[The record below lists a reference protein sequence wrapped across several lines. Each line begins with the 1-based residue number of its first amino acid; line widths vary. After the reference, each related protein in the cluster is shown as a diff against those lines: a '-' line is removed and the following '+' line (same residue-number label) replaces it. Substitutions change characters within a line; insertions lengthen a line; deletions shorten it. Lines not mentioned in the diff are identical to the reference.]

1 MTRRARHNR
10 DAMPKPPTPAQDTRR
25 DVACTGTR
33 ERLLLEAMRLFAREG
48 MNAVSLRRIVAAAG
62 ASNLSALHYH
72 FGNRESVVREVAQ
85 MLKRILEPRCLERLN
100 ALRAAS
106 ARGHGVREVLEA
118 AFGPMIDMLAEPG
131 LGRDAV
137 CFIGRLGW
145 DFGEEGQ
152 RISADLH
159 RNLLTLTLE
168 RLGMLMPDLE
178 TEHLKFRLLL
188 TMNSLYYGISYRSY
202 AKRSPFGPLS
212 IGRRGNE
219 AQERALFM
227 DYLEAGIRHPSPVP
241 ANAA

>member
-10 DAMPKPPTPAQDTRR
+10 DVMSKSSTSTPASRSDAALTS
-25 DVACTGTR
+25 TK
-33 ERLLLEAMRLFAREG
+33 ERLLLEAMRLFARNG

-62 ASNLSALHYH
+62 AGNLSALHYH

-85 MLKRILEPRCLERLN
+85 MLKRILEPRCLERLA
-100 ALRAAS
+100 ALDSRA
-106 ARGHGVREVLEA
+106 HGVRDALDA
-118 AFGPMIDMLAEPG
+118 AFGPMIDMLGEPG

-152 RISADLH
+152 HISADLH
-159 RNLLTLTLE
+159 RELMEQTHARLVVLLPGLE
-168 RLGMLMPDLE
+168 PE
-178 TEHLKFRLLL
+178 ILKFRLLL

-202 AKRSPFGPLS
+202 AMRSPFGALS

-219 AQERALFM
+219 VQERALFM
-227 DYLEAGIRHPSPVP
+227 DYLESGITHPL
-241 ANAA
+241 